1 MKSSAS
7 EPSLKQ
13 ILVIEYSTVTLIRDH
28 ITLIHYQNDHQLLF
42 QQNYCLMTDGKAQ
55 NSPAPIVLAKG
66 VSRRLPASAVTSPP
80 SPPEETDTWGAGGG
94 GIANLS
100 CSSLD
105 NVDAAGATVGKSM
118 LPFANTV

>member
-7 EPSLKQ
+7 EPGLKQ

-28 ITLIHYQNDHQLLF
+28 NTLIHYQNDHQLLF

-66 VSRRLPASAVTSPP
+66 VSTRLPASAVTSAP
-80 SPPEETDTWGAGGG
+80 SPAEETDVWGAGGG

-105 NVDAAGATVGKSM
+105 NVDAAGATVGNSM
-118 LPFANTV
+118 LPFANMV

>member
-7 EPSLKQ
+7 EPGLKQ

-66 VSRRLPASAVTSPP
+66 VSRRLPASAVTSAP
-80 SPPEETDTWGAGGG
+80 SPAPETDTWGAGGG

-105 NVDAAGATVGKSM
+105 NVDAAGATVGNSM
-118 LPFANTV
+118 LPFANIV

>member
-1 MKSSAS
+1 MKSLAS
-7 EPSLKQ
+7 EPGLKQ

-28 ITLIHYQNDHQLLF
+28 NTLIHYQNDHQLLF
-42 QQNYCLMTDGKAQ
+42 QQNYCLMTDGRAQ

-66 VSRRLPASAVTSPP
+66 VSTRLPASAVTSAP
-80 SPPEETDTWGAGGG
+80 SPAEETDVWGAGGG

-105 NVDAAGATVGKSM
+105 NVDAAGATVGNSM
-118 LPFANTV
+118 LPFANMV

>member
-1 MKSSAS
+1 
-7 EPSLKQ
+7 
-13 ILVIEYSTVTLIRDH
+13 
-28 ITLIHYQNDHQLLF
+28 
-42 QQNYCLMTDGKAQ
+42 MTDGKAQ

-118 LPFANTV
+118 LPFATRYNKSQSYNTYLGCMGQVRALVMVIGLSRVHLQGVILLGQ

>member
-1 MKSSAS
+1 M
-7 EPSLKQ
+7 
-13 ILVIEYSTVTLIRDH
+13 
-28 ITLIHYQNDHQLLF
+28 LIHYQNDCQLLF

-66 VSRRLPASAVTSPP
+66 VSKRLPASAVTSPP
-80 SPPEETDTWGAGGG
+80 SPAEETDTWGAGGG

-105 NVDAAGATVGKSM
+105 NVDAAGATVGNSM
-118 LPFANTV
+118 LPFPNMV